1 VHLSRFFGEQSHT
14 TRQYVAHRLRGCGMT
29 LKLDISLR
37 HLRAFLTVADTGS
50 IAAAAKSA
58 KRAQSAIARSLK
70 EIETHLSIKLF
81 DRTRSGMALTV
92 YGKAL
97 AVRARAVAEEFKLAR
112 ETLST
117 GKTQPSA
124 PVFDMLFSEQRLLI
138 FITLAE
144 RRHMQTTA
152 KVCGVSQ
159 PAVSTAIGDLEGSL
173 GFPLFLRTAKGM
185 LLTQEGEILLFRTK
199 RAFAELRNVSFDI
212 AALQGNV
219 TGKVVVGSHPL
230 SRASILPLA
239 IARLHALYPNV
250 SISTEEG
257 SSDELISGVRSG
269 DFDFILNT
277 WRPGQQ
283 TPDLTDE
290 HLIRERLVIF
300 VRSGHPLTSK
310 HAISSDDLLQSN
322 WVLPARRTTT
332 RELLDNAFRTIYGHT
347 PRCVIETSDL
357 LVLRRLLL
365 SSDLVTAVSP
375 QQIDLE
381 INTGLVQP
389 ISFDLPHTD
398 RVILLTQRAHCS
410 LSPGASLLATAI
422 REIAAELNAKPLSR
436 SR

>member
-1 VHLSRFFGEQSHT
+1 
-14 TRQYVAHRLRGCGMT
+14 MT

-50 IAAAAKSA
+50 IAAAAKA
-58 KRAQSAIARSLK
+58 ANRAQSAIARSLK
-70 EIETHLSIKLF
+70 EIETHLSVKLF

-277 WRPGQQ
+277 WRPDQQ
-283 TPDLTDE
+283 APDLTDE
-290 HLIRERLVIF
+290 HLVRERLVIF

-310 HAISSDDLLQSN
+310 HAISPDDLLQSN

-347 PRCVIETSDL
+347 PRCMIETSDL

-375 QQIDLE
+375 LQIDLE
-381 INTGLVQP
+381 TNTGLLQP

-422 REIAAELNAKPLSR
+422 REIAAELNARLPSR
-436 SR
+436 PR